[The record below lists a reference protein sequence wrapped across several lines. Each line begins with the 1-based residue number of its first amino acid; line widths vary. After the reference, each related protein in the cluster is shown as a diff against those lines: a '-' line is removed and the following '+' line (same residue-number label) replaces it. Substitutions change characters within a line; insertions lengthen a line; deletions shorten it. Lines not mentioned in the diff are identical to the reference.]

1 MITQELPILKTML
14 HSYNY
19 RLVLL
24 LQEHDSLTSEQMR
37 TMTGMSKK
45 QSYCAL
51 SELHKAHIIKRASCH
66 YMLTPMAVDILSHIR
81 EIERIESKKLFYK
94 LKETLNADREMTPEE
109 KRDVLSQLGHLPPP
123 VASVPPVPPTTKVEN
138 DKSMEMKAKS

>member
-1 MITQELPILKTML
+1 
-14 HSYNY
+14 
-19 RLVLL
+19 
-24 LQEHDSLTSEQMR
+24 
-37 TMTGMSKK
+37 
-45 QSYCAL
+45 
-51 SELHKAHIIKRASCH
+51 
-66 YMLTPMAVDILSHIR
+66 MLTPMAVDILSHIR